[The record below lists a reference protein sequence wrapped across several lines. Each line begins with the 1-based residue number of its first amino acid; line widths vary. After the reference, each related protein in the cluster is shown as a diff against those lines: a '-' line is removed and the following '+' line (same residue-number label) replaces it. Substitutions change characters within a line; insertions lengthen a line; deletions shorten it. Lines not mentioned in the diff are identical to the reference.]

1 MIILNAFLFVVA
13 LPLIACRSWTG
24 AKESGSS
31 MERIL
36 RRPCSRRRRGRAW
49 SEDFGMKRLSGPGRL
64 TPRFTRLH
72 LSGNKLTSL
81 PHCIGSLTN
90 LTVYGHSICTFRFNS
105 NLIGL
110 FDSLNLE
117 RNRLTCLPDSVGQL
131 TNLTV
136 YGHSNYR
143 TINYTPHRS
152 LFHRL
157 DLNINRVTSLPD
169 CIASLS
175 NLTMYACLFDL
186 IISFRSHLLF
196 DRLYLNYNPL
206 TLLPDCLGHL
216 SNLTRYGSLI
226 WYLIP
231 ILIAHHL

>member
-1 MIILNAFLFVVA
+1 MLILNAFLFVVA
-13 LPLIACRSWTG
+13 LPLITCRSWTG

-49 SEDFGMKRLSGPGRL
+49 SEDFGMKRLSRPGRL
-64 TPRFTRLH
+64 TPRFITRLH

-81 PHCIGSLTN
+81 PDCIGSLTN

-143 TINYTPHRS
+143 
-152 LFHRL
+152 
-157 DLNINRVTSLPD
+157 
-169 CIASLS
+169 
-175 NLTMYACLFDL
+175 L
-186 IISFRSHLLF
+186 I
-196 DRLYLNYNPL
+196 
-206 TLLPDCLGHL
+206 TLLIGL
-216 SNLTRYGSLI
+216 SSTDSILTSTGWPLFRTALRRSVI
-226 WYLIP
+226 WPCTHAYSIW
-231 ILIAHHL
+231 